1 MIRGMFGSGLASP
14 IAPGLYQ
21 GGYPR
26 YLSRLPSEGID
37 LLVLCASELQPTAD
51 HFPSDLEIVYA
62 PMDDVDSGPTDEEKE
77 LALDAADQVVNALAS
92 GQTVLVTCAMGR
104 NRSGLVTALALMD
117 RHNISGRE
125 AVGHVRARRPNAL
138 TNTGFVKWLLSHKG

>member
-14 IAPGLYQ
+14 IAPNLYQ
-21 GGYPR
+21 GGFPR

-37 LLVLCASELQPTAD
+37 LLVLCARELQPSTDAL
-51 HFPSDLEIVYA
+51 PSDLEVVYA

-77 LALDAADQVVNALAS
+77 LALDAADQVVSALSA
-92 GQTVLVTCAMGR
+92 GQTVLVSCALGR
-104 NRSGLVTALALMD
+104 NRSGLVTALALMEHFD
-117 RHNISGRE
+117 ISGRE

-138 TNTGFVKWLLSHKG
+138 TNTGFVKWLLSRKG